1 MSNRTLNLDDTL
13 YNYLLDVSLREHPL
27 LSELRTATQN
37 HPHRNMQIAPEQ
49 GQFMAMLI
57 RLTGAH
63 RTLEIGVFTG
73 YSTLAVALVLPEE
86 GQMVVC
92 DVNPQYTDIA
102 REYWQRAGVADKIDL
117 RLAPALETLNALVA
131 EGQAGTFDFVF
142 IDADKENYDAY
153 YEHSLQLLHPGGLIV
168 IDNVLWNG
176 RVARAEERDDADTR
190 ALHRLNEKLHRDER
204 IDLSMLPV
212 GDGLTLARKR

>member
-1 MSNRTLNLDDTL
+1 MSNRTLNLDETL

-27 LSELRTATQN
+27 LSELRTATQS
-37 HPHRNMQIAPEQ
+37 HPRKNMQIAPEQ
-49 GQFMAMLI
+49 GQFMAMLV
-57 RLTGAH
+57 RLSGAH

-73 YSTLAVALVLPEE
+73 YSTLAVALALPEE

-92 DVNPQYTDIA
+92 DVNSQYTDTA
-102 REYWQRAGVADKIDL
+102 REYWRRAGVADKIDL

-153 YEHSLQLLHPGGLIV
+153 YEHSLQLLHPGGLVV
-168 IDNVLWNG
+168 IDNVLWDG
-176 RVARAEERDDADTR
+176 RVARPEERNDADTR

-204 IDLSMLPV
+204 IDLSMLPI

>member
-13 YNYLLDVSLREHPL
+13 YNYLIDVSLREHPL
-27 LSELRTATQN
+27 LNELRAATRD
-37 HPHRNMQIAPEQ
+37 HPRKNMQIAPEQ

-57 RLTGAH
+57 RLMGAR

-73 YSTLAVALVLPEE
+73 YSTLAVALALPEE

-92 DVNPQYTDIA
+92 DVNSEYTNVA
-102 REYWQRAGVADKIDL
+102 RGYWERAGIDGKIDL

-168 IDNVLWNG
+168 IDNVLWDG
-176 RVARAEERDDADTR
+176 QVARPDERNDADTG
-190 ALHRLNEKLHRDER
+190 ALHRLNEKLYGDER

>member
-1 MSNRTLNLDDTL
+1 MSNRTLNLDETL
-13 YNYLLDVSLREHPL
+13 YRYLLDISLREHPL
-27 LSELRTATQN
+27 LSELRTATMD
-37 HPHRNMQIAPEQ
+37 HPHKNMQIAPEQ

-57 RLTGAH
+57 RLMGAH

-92 DVNPQYTDIA
+92 DTNPEYTDIA
-102 REYWQRAGVADKIDL
+102 REFWRRAGVDGKIDL
-117 RLAPALETLNALVA
+117 RLAPALDTVNALVA

-176 RVARAEERDDADTR
+176 KVAHPAEHDDADTR
-190 ALHRLNEKLHRDER
+190 ALHQLNRKLLNDER

>member
-13 YNYLLDVSLREHPL
+13 YRYLLDVSLREHPL
-27 LSELRTATQN
+27 LNELRTVTSH
-37 HPHRNMQIAPEQ
+37 HPRKNMQIAPEQ
-49 GQFMAMLI
+49 GQFMAMLV
-57 RLTGAH
+57 RLMGAH

-73 YSTLAVALVLPEE
+73 YSTLTVALVLPEE

-92 DVNPQYTDIA
+92 DVDPEYTEIA
-102 REYWQRAGVADKIDL
+102 RDFWQRAGVAGKIDL

-168 IDNVLWNG
+168 IDNVLWDG
-176 RVARAEERDDADTR
+176 KVARPDERDDADTR
-190 ALHRLNEKLHRDER
+190 ALHRLNEKLHNDER